1 MDYYKIL
8 AIDFDCEDEI
18 IKKNYHKLCKQY
30 HPDKSNGNNEKFI
43 EIQTAYEVL
52 SNKESRRLYDFKRL
66 FNYDDFTEED
76 FNLLNKYY
84 ESFINSNEYKL
95 MKLLYKS
102 IPDNIINNIYNR
114 FKKHKSKELIPLEKT
129 IDIRDL
135 NKTFIINLVISQSDK
150 INKPLKIIY
159 VSTKN
164 GIYYLY
170 LREYKNI
177 ILNNK
182 DCYLILN
189 FI

>member
-1 MDYYKIL
+1 MKKLKLLGKGKWGTVYKG
-8 AIDFDCEDEI
+8 CYN
-18 IKKNYHKLCKQY
+18 KKCLYKYARKN
-30 HPDKSNGNNEKFI
+30 SN
-43 EIQTAYEVL
+43 
-52 SNKESRRLYDFKRL
+52 
-66 FNYDDFTEED
+66 
-76 FNLLNKYY
+76 NLD
-84 ESFINSNEYKL
+84 NEYKL